1 MGFYSNFL
9 SLCNKDNKSPSR
21 VVLEIGLKKSA
32 VTRWKNGGNPTDATV
47 QKIADYFNVPVSEL
61 LDEKEKSPSKSG
73 EGDHA
78 IDYAD
83 DDLKEYLHRKQEEE
97 EALFEFRN
105 ISGINERQARIIKI
119 YHDKP
124 HSVFTSKEFVASLG
138 VTEKTIRTDLE
149 NLVRLGLLERVPR
162 NKRLISYIASD
173 AFDSRLR
180 EIKGE

>member
-9 SLCNKDNKSPSR
+9 LLCNKDNKSPSR

-83 DDLKEYLHRKQEEE
+83 DELKEYLDELRNRPEMRMLFSTTKNATKEQI
-97 EALFEFRN
+97 EAIVKFIE
-105 ISGINERQARIIKI
+105 G
-119 YHDKP
+119 
-124 HSVFTSKEFVASLG
+124 
-138 VTEKTIRTDLE
+138 LE
-149 NLVRLGLLERVPR
+149 QGR
-162 NKRLISYIASD
+162 
-173 AFDSRLR
+173 
-180 EIKGE
+180 